1 MAKYLN
7 LKPVEFDKL
16 SAKRKAA
23 VKWEG
28 RILLPKYDGCFAM
41 VCFYN
46 GKLDFILSRDG
57 KTVKSMDHI
66 EEDLLVVYPNLANLR
81 GGWAILGEA
90 WNPGKEFA
98 ELSGTFRRQRPQ
110 PQLGFAPFDIVPYVM
125 DPDTDEPMLSSDLP
139 YVSRLSFLED
149 ARNVICGVCR
159 PCHIICESEA
169 HALAYAKNYKAMGGY
184 DGAIA
189 SDPDA
194 PYVVSDGHGE
204 FLKVKPLQSFSLRV
218 VSIDISEGEKTGR
231 RIGTPAVRFK
241 NGACGIG
248 TGFDNALAA
257 DFYAA
262 PQDYIGRIME
272 VACMGV
278 YAGEDGMMRE
288 PRFVGWRD
296 DVINPDY

>member
-7 LKPVEFDKL
+7 LKPVDFDNL

-23 VKWEG
+23 VKWAG
-28 RILLPKYDGCFAM
+28 RILLPKYDGCLALVFLE
-41 VCFYN
+41 Y
-46 GKLDFILSRDG
+46 GKLTAIKSRDN
-57 KTVKSMDHI
+57 KPVRSMDHI
-66 EEDLLVVYPNLANLR
+66 LEDLLVRYPWVESWDRACF
-81 GGWAILGEA
+81 IGEA

-98 ELSGTFRRQRPQ
+98 ELSGTFRRHSPQ
-110 PQLGFAPFDIVPYVM
+110 PGLGFAPFDLVEWFGTIDAPELGNEEPTPYSARLALLQDYRHVM
-125 DPDTDEPMLSSDLP
+125 CNVFPPLP
-139 YVSRLSFLED
+139 VT
-149 ARNVICGVCR
+149 
-159 PCHIICESEA
+159 CEGEA
-169 HALAYAKNYKAMGGY
+169 HAIRYARNCKDMGGY
-184 DGAIA
+184 DGAVA

-218 VSIDISEGEKTGR
+218 VSIDISEGEKAGR

-241 NGACGIG
+241 SGACGIG

-257 DFYAA
+257 AFYAA

-272 VACMGV
+272 VQCMGV
-278 YAGEDGMMRE
+278 YPGEDGMMRE